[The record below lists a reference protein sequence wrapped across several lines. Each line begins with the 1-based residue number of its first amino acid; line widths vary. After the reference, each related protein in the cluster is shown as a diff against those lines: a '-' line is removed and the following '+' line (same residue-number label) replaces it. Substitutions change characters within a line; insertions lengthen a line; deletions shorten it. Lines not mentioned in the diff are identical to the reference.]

1 MLNNSIKTPIALIF
15 FKRPEET
22 RTVFN
27 QIKKVKPQKLFLISD
42 GPRNNED
49 AEKCAETRKIMENI
63 DWNCTVIKNYS
74 EINLGCR
81 NRVVSG
87 LNWLFGQVDEA
98 IILEDDCVPD
108 ETFFYY
114 CEELLEKYRDNHK
127 IIQIAGVNF
136 QQKNPLFKCHD
147 SYYFSKLPQTWGW
160 ATWKRAWKLYDSEME
175 DWPKIKQDKILKNTF
190 TDPIVLDYWEYL
202 FSNMHQTI
210 KSETYVWDTQWAL
223 SCFKNN
229 GLSINP
235 CVNLVTN
242 IGSTQDA
249 TGTKNGKGQ
258 ELMHIPRNKILLPL
272 KHPTQINVYTPDF
285 F

>member
-22 RTVFN
+22 RIVFN

-74 EINLGCR
+74 ETNLGCR

-87 LNWLFGQVDEA
+87 LNWLFDQVDEA

-114 CEELLEKYRDNHK
+114 CEELLEKYRDNHR
-127 IIQIAGVNF
+127 IMQISGVNF
-136 QQKNPLFKCHD
+136 QQENPLFK
-147 SYYFSKLPQTWGW
+147 SSGL
-160 ATWKRAWKLYDSEME
+160 AR
-175 DWPKIKQDKILKNTF
+175 
-190 TDPIVLDYWEYL
+190 
-202 FSNMHQTI
+202 
-210 KSETYVWDTQWAL
+210 
-223 SCFKNN
+223 N
-229 GLSINP
+229 GL
-235 CVNLVTN
+235 
-242 IGSTQDA
+242 
-249 TGTKNGKGQ
+249 
-258 ELMHIPRNKILLPL
+258 ILLL
-272 KHPTQINVYTPDF
+272 R
-285 F
+285 